1 VTGYSCDYPLAVF
14 GGEEHQFLLRLRGLG
29 CVLWVGEPGWPGR
42 GEFTRPVGWQ
52 NLARNGNET
61 RIATFDETRHCIC
74 VNTGDPLAV
83 VDVDPRNRGDI
94 EKVRAL
100 LLDELKVRI
109 YAEVDTPSGGVHFY
123 IVGHP
128 DLPSVHSTVD
138 NGRLPGFPGVD
149 IQSFGCNVYA
159 PGTRRPKYDGAGY
172 TIVFDDLDMADD
184 DLDGAEA
191 LAAWVAENLAQAAE
205 AAGRKAKSGAREW
218 NWEPCEPWS
227 GARPDARQQAYLD
240 AVLTGE
246 SKKVAAAPEGERSWT
261 LYVAALKCATY
272 VAGAGLDEQK
282 VRDALEDAADKCG
295 LADDDGDEGRPRHHC
310 VGLPVRAQS
319 PAGGA
324 GQPTFAG
331 APWSGP
337 DGLPGRRTLRRPTA
351 VRDRPG
357 MAPMG
362 RHPLGARRSWRGPTR
377 GARRATPGAGRKP

>member
-1 VTGYSCDYPLAVF
+1 MPPNTWLLLGGDAVTGYSCDYPLAVF

-61 RIATFDETRHCIC
+61 RIATFDVTRHCIC

-83 VDVDPRNRGDI
+83 VDVDPRNGGDI

-172 TIVFDDLDMADD
+172 TIVFDDL
-184 DLDGAEA
+184 
-191 LAAWVAENLAQAAE
+191 WQ
-205 AAGRKAKSGAREW
+205 RTWR
-218 NWEPCEPWS
+218 
-227 GARPDARQQAYLD
+227 
-240 AVLTGE
+240 
-246 SKKVAAAPEGERSWT
+246 
-261 LYVAALKCATY
+261 
-272 VAGAGLDEQK
+272 
-282 VRDALEDAADKCG
+282 
-295 LADDDGDEGRPRHHC
+295 RPRRR
-310 VGLPVRAQS
+310 RAARRKVV
-319 PAGGA
+319 PG
-324 GQPTFAG
+324 
-331 APWSGP
+331 SGT
-337 DGLPGRRTLRRPTA
+337 GSLASRG
-351 VRDRPG
+351 VERDRMPVS
-357 MAPMG
+357 
-362 RHPLGARRSWRGPTR
+362 RLTSTR
-377 GARRATPGAGRKP
+377 C